1 VEAAAFL
8 REMPDRRIQLSLRSK
23 GRVDVAGI
31 AERLGG
37 GGHESA
43 SGCMLEGPLARALGV
58 ILDQL
63 RPSVDA
69 LAEEAGS

>member
-1 VEAAAFL
+1 
-8 REMPDRRIQLSLRSK
+8 MPDQRIQLSLRSK
-23 GRVDVAGI
+23 GRVNVAGI

-43 SGCMLEGPLARALGV
+43 AGCALEGPMEQALAE

-63 RPSVDA
+63 RASVA
-69 LAEEAGS
+69 SLPEETGS